1 MNAIHTYEQCAT
13 DWKLWVEY
21 VDPNAA
27 MTREEF
33 DTLSVAEKIA
43 MQVEA
48 FGPESAADE

>member
-13 DWKLWVEY
+13 DWALVEY

-43 MQVEA
+43 S
-48 FGPESAADE
+48 GRSRRSGRKSAADE